1 MSDFLEPIISP
12 AGSGRVA
19 IAFGSHVVRISAEE
33 TGGALGVIEATLPP
47 GGGPPMHVHERED
60 ELFRVLS
67 GRFGF
72 WCAGDYVELEEGG
85 CIALPRGVPHRFQ
98 NVGET
103 VGRIMVVVT
112 PGGFEAFFPVV
123 ELCKP
128 ETPEQIASVARD
140 FGLTF
145 LPEGASEAA

>member
-19 IAFGSHVVRISAEE
+19 IAFGAHAVRISGEE

-47 GGGPPMHVHERED
+47 GGGPPMHLHERED

-72 WCAGDYVELEEGG
+72 WCGLDYVELEAGG
-85 CIALPRGVPHRFQ
+85 LVALPRGVPHRFQ
-98 NVGET
+98 NVGESDGT
-103 VGRIMVVVT
+103 VMAIVT
-112 PGGFEAFFPVV
+112 PGGFERFFLDIEAKAPAGPA
-123 ELCKP
+123 EIGA
-128 ETPEQIASVARD
+128 IAAG

-145 LPEGASEAA
+145 LPRQEKAA